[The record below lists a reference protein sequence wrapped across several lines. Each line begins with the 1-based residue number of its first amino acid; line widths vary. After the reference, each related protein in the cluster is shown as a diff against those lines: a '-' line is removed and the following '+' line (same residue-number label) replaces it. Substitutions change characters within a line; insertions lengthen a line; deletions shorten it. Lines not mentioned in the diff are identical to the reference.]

1 MTFLFLG
8 AILKEIPQIGV
19 VMTTK
24 IKKISIEEVRALPK
38 EKKITPKKPNLFWRS
53 LLKLLSS
60 VDLKKTHFQLK
71 KVGMEKLD
79 KKQPC
84 LILMNHTSFIDLKIA
99 EYCFYPRPL
108 NIVTTFDGFIG
119 LKWLL
124 QQIGCFPTRKYTPER
139 QLIKDMKYCLE
150 ELKTSVLMFP
160 EASYSIDGTA
170 TTLPQAVGK
179 VVKYLNAPIVT
190 LISEGAYSR
199 QPLFN
204 NLHKRKV
211 QVSATMEYLLTP
223 EDLQTLSVEE
233 INEKIHKAFS
243 FDAYKW
249 QKDNDVHITE
259 PDRAEGLDRILYKCP
274 HCLAEGKT
282 VGKGDTL
289 TCESCGKVYTLTETG
304 AMQAVEGNT
313 EITHIPDWYAW
324 ERACVKEELISG
336 KYLLNSDVDIYVLA
350 TTKCLYN
357 IGKGRLI
364 HNTDGFKL
372 YNEKGE
378 LLHEQAPLFSY
389 SINADFFWYEIG
401 DVVYIGNSELTYCC
415 VPLTL
420 RNVVAK
426 TRLAAEELYKLKKA
440 ESK

>member
-1 MTFLFLG
+1 MG

-179 VVKYLNAPIVT
+179 VVKYLNTPIVT

-282 VGKGDTL
+282 VGKGDAL

-350 TTKCLYN
+350 TTKCLYS

-378 LLHEQAPLFSY
+378 LLHEQAPLSSY

-415 VPLTL
+415 VPSTL

>member
-179 VVKYLNAPIVT
+179 VMKYLNAPVVT
-190 LISEGAYSR
+190 LISEGA
-199 QPLFN
+199 
-204 NLHKRKV
+204 
-211 QVSATMEYLLTP
+211 
-223 EDLQTLSVEE
+223 
-233 INEKIHKAFS
+233 
-243 FDAYKW
+243 
-249 QKDNDVHITE
+249 
-259 PDRAEGLDRILYKCP
+259 
-274 HCLAEGKT
+274 
-282 VGKGDTL
+282 
-289 TCESCGKVYTLTETG
+289 
-304 AMQAVEGNT
+304 
-313 EITHIPDWYAW
+313 
-324 ERACVKEELISG
+324 
-336 KYLLNSDVDIYVLA
+336 
-350 TTKCLYN
+350 
-357 IGKGRLI
+357 
-364 HNTDGFKL
+364 
-372 YNEKGE
+372 
-378 LLHEQAPLFSY
+378 
-389 SINADFFWYEIG
+389 
-401 DVVYIGNSELTYCC
+401 
-415 VPLTL
+415 
-420 RNVVAK
+420 
-426 TRLAAEELYKLKKA
+426 
-440 ESK
+440 